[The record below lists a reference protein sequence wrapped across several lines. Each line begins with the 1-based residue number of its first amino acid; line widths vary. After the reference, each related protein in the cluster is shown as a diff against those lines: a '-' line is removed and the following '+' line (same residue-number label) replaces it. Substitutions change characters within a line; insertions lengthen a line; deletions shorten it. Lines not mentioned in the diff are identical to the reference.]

1 MMYTVKAT
9 VKATGKEY
17 MSTWKVATKEEAQRI
32 ATAWRKRDKDIKVS
46 VVTVE

>member
-17 MSTWKVATKEEAQRI
+17 MSTWRVATKKEAQTI
-32 ATAWRKRDKDIKVS
+32 ATAWRKRDKDIKVR